1 MVGYIIRRIGQGI
14 LFIVVVSIG
23 IFSMVRLT
31 PGDPAQI
38 MAGVQATPEAIE
50 RIREE
55 MNLDKP
61 FWVQYVT
68 WAKRALRG
76 DLGLSAETQS
86 PVSKELR
93 KRFAATM
100 ELTMVTMIFASLIG
114 IWVGIIAAIYRNSFF
129 DYASM
134 FIAVFGFSIPVFWLG
149 LLLLLIFGLLIPVFP
164 LGGRLPGN
172 VDIVQ
177 ITGFYSIDTLLQG
190 DFKNFLVVIKYLL
203 LPSITLGTIPAAFIA
218 RMTRSGMLEVLGADY
233 IRTARSKGLSERSVI
248 FKHALRNALLPIV
261 TVIGLNFAILLAGAV
276 LTETIFSW
284 PGMARYIV
292 RAVSVRDYPVIQGGI
307 LVIAIMVLI
316 VNAIM
321 DILYC
326 IIDPRIAY

>member
-1 MVGYIIRRIGQGI
+1 VLGYIVRRIGQGI
-14 LFIVVVSIG
+14 LFIIVVSIG
-23 IFSMVRLT
+23 IFGMVRLT

-61 FWVQYVT
+61 FWIQYAT
-68 WAKRALRG
+68 WAKRAVRG
-76 DLGLSAETQS
+76 DLGLSAETKT
-86 PVSKELR
+86 PVSRELR

-100 ELTMVTMIFASLIG
+100 ELTLVAMAFATVIG
-114 IWVGIIAAIYRNSFF
+114 VLAGIVAAVYRNSFF

-134 FIAVFGFSIPVFWLG
+134 FVAVFGLSVPVFWLG

-164 LGGRLPGN
+164 LGGRLPGS
-172 VDIVQ
+172 VDIVSL
-177 ITGFYSIDTLLQG
+177 TGFYTIDTLLQG
-190 DFKNFLVVIKYLL
+190 DIKNFIAVLKYLF
-203 LPSITLGTIPAAFIA
+203 LPGVTLGTIPTALIA
-218 RMTRSGMLEVLGADY
+218 RMTRSGMLEVLQSDY

-248 FKHALRNALLPIV
+248 FKHGLRNAMLPIV

-292 RAVSVRDYPVIQGGI
+292 RAVGVRDYPVIQGGI
-307 LVIAIMVLI
+307 LIIAVVVLV
-316 VNAIM
+316 VNTIT
-321 DILYC
+321 DILYSL
-326 IIDPRIAY
+326 IDPRIAY

>member
-1 MVGYIIRRIGQGI
+1 MVGYLIRKIGQGI
-14 LFIVVVSIG
+14 LFLIVVSIG
-23 IFSMVRLT
+23 IFGMVRLT

-38 MAGVQATPEAIE
+38 MAGLQATPESVE
-50 RIREE
+50 LIREE

-61 FWVQYVT
+61 FWIQYGI
-68 WAKRALRG
+68 WAGRALRG
-76 DLGLSAETQS
+76 DLGISIE
-86 PVSKELR
+86 SKAPISTELR

-100 ELTMVTMIFASLIG
+100 ELTMVAMIFASLIG
-114 IWVGIIAAIYRNSFF
+114 ILVGIIAAVYRNSFF

-134 FIAVFGFSIPVFWLG
+134 FVAVFGFSVPVFWLG
-149 LLLLLIFGLLIPVFP
+149 LLLLLTFGLLIPVFP

-172 VDIVQ
+172 VDIAH

-190 DFKNFLVVIKYLL
+190 DLKNFMAVIKYLF
-203 LPSITLGTIPAAFIA
+203 LPSITLGTIPTALIA
-218 RMTRSGMLEVLGADY
+218 RMTRSGMIEVLQADY
-233 IRTARSKGLSERSVI
+233 IRTARSKGLPELSVI

-307 LVIAIMVLI
+307 LVIAIMVSI
-316 VNAIM
+316 VNTLI

-326 IIDPRIAY
+326 IIDPRIVY

>member
-1 MVGYIIRRIGQGI
+1 VTGYIIRRIGQGI
-14 LFIVVVSIG
+14 LFIILVSIG
-23 IFSMVRLT
+23 IFSMIRLT

-55 MNLDKP
+55 MGLDKP
-61 FWVQYVT
+61 FWVQYGT
-68 WAKRALRG
+68 WAKRALHG
-76 DLGLSAETQS
+76 DLGVSAETKT

-100 ELTMVTMIFASLIG
+100 ELTAVAMLFGTIAGVLA
-114 IWVGIIAAIYRNSFF
+114 GIIAAVYRNSFF

-134 FIAVFGFSIPVFWLG
+134 FIAVFGLSVPVFWLG
-149 LLLLLIFGLLIPVFP
+149 LLLLLIFGLFIPVFP
-164 LGGRLPGN
+164 LGGRVPGSM
-172 VDIVQ
+172 DIVH
-177 ITGFYSIDTLLQG
+177 ITGFYAIDTLVQG
-190 DFKNFLVVIKYLL
+190 DFENFMVVIKYLF
-203 LPSITLGTIPAAFIA
+203 LPAITLGTIPAALIA
-218 RMTRSGMLEVLGADY
+218 RMTRSGMLEVLQADY
-233 IRTARSKGLSERSVI
+233 IRTARSKGLPERSVI

-292 RAVSVRDYPVIQGGI
+292 RAVGVRDYPVIQGGI

-316 VNAIM
+316 VNTLI

-326 IIDPRIAY
+326 IIDPRIVY

>member
-1 MVGYIIRRIGQGI
+1 MVGYLIRKIGQGI
-14 LFIVVVSIG
+14 LFLIVVSIG
-23 IFSMVRLT
+23 IFGMVRLT

-38 MAGVQATPEAIE
+38 MAGVQATPEAVE
-50 RIREE
+50 LIREE

-61 FWVQYVT
+61 FWIQYGI
-68 WAKRALRG
+68 WAGRALRG
-76 DLGLSAETQS
+76 DLGISIE
-86 PVSKELR
+86 SKAPISTELR

-100 ELTMVTMIFASLIG
+100 ELTMVAMIFASLIG
-114 IWVGIIAAIYRNSFF
+114 ILVGIIAAVYRNSFF

-134 FIAVFGFSIPVFWLG
+134 FVAVFGFSVPVFWLG
-149 LLLLLIFGLLIPVFP
+149 LLLLLTFGLLIPVFP

-172 VDIVQ
+172 VDIAH

-190 DFKNFLVVIKYLL
+190 DLKNFMAVIKYLF
-203 LPSITLGTIPAAFIA
+203 LPSITLGTIPTALIA
-218 RMTRSGMLEVLGADY
+218 RMTRSGMIEVLQADY
-233 IRTARSKGLSERSVI
+233 IRTARSKGLPEPSVI

-307 LVIAIMVLI
+307 LVIAIMVSI
-316 VNAIM
+316 VNTLI

-326 IIDPRIAY
+326 IIDPRIVY